1 MSNMRC
7 PSFNWLLIPLCAVH
21 QLTHQGQHWIGM
33 ELDILCC
40 LYFTVSVCGKWNEQ
54 HAMSVVQLAANP
66 TVCRSSTDPPGAT
79 LDWDGVGYLVL
90 FVFHSVGVW

>member
-1 MSNMRC
+1 MVLPFWYR
-7 PSFNWLLIPLCAVH
+7 LIRVVPDKGPLKGCTYLGIPRLAH
-21 QLTHQGQHWIGM
+21 SQYSKHY
-33 ELDILCC
+33 
-40 LYFTVSVCGKWNEQ
+40 LYFTVSVRGKQNEQ
-54 HAMSVVQLAANP
+54 HAMSVVQLVANP